1 MTQRFRP
8 PWREGSGPVPRY
20 VVRPTERFLRVEA
33 AGGFALVAAAV
44 VALVW
49 ANVHGDSY
57 GDFWGTRLTADL
69 ALVTLDKQ
77 FVAWVN
83 DALMVVFFFVV
94 GMEIKREFVTGEL
107 SDYREAILPAAGAIG
122 GMVTPVVI
130 FLVFNLGHEG
140 VDGWGIPVA
149 TDIAFALG
157 VLALLGSRVPL
168 SLQVFLL
175 ALAVFDDIG
184 GILIIAVFYT
194 GQIEP
199 GWLVAA
205 AGLLLVIVAMNRSG
219 MRSVPAYVVVGVAFW
234 LCTFNSGV
242 HATIAGVALGL
253 LTPAAAL
260 YDPQQLPNALRGR
273 VDALESALLLD
284 DPLARGGL
292 ATEAVREIEEYAREA
307 LSPLDRIEHF
317 LTPWSAF
324 VVLPIFALANAG
336 IDLNLDDIRAATE
349 SRVALGV
356 GVGLVAGKIL
366 GIMGASA
373 ITILLGVAKP
383 AGSWLQL
390 LGISALAGIGFTV
403 AIFIATV
410 AYDDPQL
417 AQEAKIGILVASGVA
432 AVLGYTV
439 LRVSGRTT

>member
-20 VVRPTERFLRVEA
+20 VVRPTERFLHVEA

-49 ANVHGDSY
+49 ANVHSDSY

-77 FVAWVN
+77 LVAWVN

-94 GMEIKREFVTGEL
+94 GMEIKREFATGEL

-122 GMVTPVVI
+122 GMVTPIVI
-130 FLVFNLGHEG
+130 FLAFNLGHEG
-140 VDGWGIPVA
+140 VAGWGIPVA

-199 GWLVAA
+199 GWLIAA
-205 AGLLLVIVAMNRSG
+205 GGLLLVIVAMNRSG
-219 MRSVPAYVVVGVAFW
+219 IRSVSAYVVVGVAFW

-242 HATIAGVALGL
+242 HATIAGVALGF
-253 LTPAAAL
+253 LTPVAAL
-260 YDPQQLPNALRGR
+260 YDPQELPNAIRGR
-273 VDALESALLLD
+273 IDALESALVLD

-336 IDLNLDDIRAATE
+336 IDLNVDDIRAATE
-349 SRVALGV
+349 
-356 GVGLVAGKIL
+356 
-366 GIMGASA
+366 
-373 ITILLGVAKP
+373 
-383 AGSWLQL
+383 
-390 LGISALAGIGFTV
+390 
-403 AIFIATV
+403 
-410 AYDDPQL
+410 
-417 AQEAKIGILVASGVA
+417 
-432 AVLGYTV
+432 
-439 LRVSGRTT
+439 